1 MPTKPYIHNAGNWQE
16 VKLVYVNN
24 GTWQPARYVYVKV
37 NGVWQRVYPIDLGT
51 NTYTNN
57 GSFTVPN
64 TVSKLRIRAVG
75 GGGGGGGALLAGCGS
90 VNHSGGSG
98 GGGGANTY
106 FTVGVTPGQV
116 INFTIGAGGAPGAAY
131 DNRATFSGE
140 GANSGY
146 NGGSTSVT
154 GSGFAV
160 TANGGRNGRAPGTGT
175 GENERIGN
183 NCGHSAQDGGVGGTY
198 SLSGVTDIGSANGG
212 NGGAGNNG
220 GESGSPGGVGG
231 NSLGNGGAA
240 GGAQTGLGG
249 SGNGANYGGGGG
261 GMGGQGGGYGRMT
274 SGFGAGGVVIIEYGN
289 GIN

>member
-1 MPTKPYIHNAGNWQE
+1 MPTKPYVNNGSWQE

-24 GTWQPARYVYVKV
+24 GTWTPARYVYVKID
-37 NGVWQRVYPIDLGT
+37 GVWTRVYPIDKAT
-51 NTYTNN
+51 DTYTTN
-57 GSFTVPN
+57 GSFVVPK
-64 TVSKLRIRAVG
+64 TVSKLKITAVG

-98 GGGGANTY
+98 GGGGAVAI
-106 FTVGVTPGQV
+106 FTVGVTPGQT
-116 INFTIGAGGAPGAAY
+116 INFTLGAGGAPGAAY
-131 DNRATFSGE
+131 DNRGTFAGE

-146 NGGSTSVT
+146 NGGDTAVT
-154 GSGFAV
+154 GSGFSV
-160 TANGGRNGRAPGTGT
+160 TAGGGKNGRAPGTGT

-183 NCGHSAQDGGVGGTY
+183 NCGHSAQAGGVGGTY
-198 SLSGVTDIGSANGG
+198 SLSGVTDAGSYNGS
-212 NGGAGNNG
+212 NGDAGNNG
-220 GESGSPGGVGG
+220 GESGAPGGKGG

-240 GGAQTGLGG
+240 GAAQTGLGG